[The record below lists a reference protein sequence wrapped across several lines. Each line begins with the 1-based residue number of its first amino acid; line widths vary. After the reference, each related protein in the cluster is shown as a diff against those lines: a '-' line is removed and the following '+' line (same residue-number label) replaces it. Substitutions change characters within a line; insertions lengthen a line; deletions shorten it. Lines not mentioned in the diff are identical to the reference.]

1 MGRCVMTKVCKAVLK
16 LLEEN
21 ARYTFAEMADM
32 TGYSESEIKAAV
44 NELETTKT
52 VVKYAAILNTEVLPE
67 KAVQA
72 LIEVKVAPQKL
83 KGFDSCAEE
92 IYNFSEVKSLY
103 LMSGGFDLAVFVEG
117 KDIGAIAKFVAEK
130 LSVLDGIIGVATH
143 FILKKYKIEGQITRP
158 EPENRR
164 ELFQL

>member
-1 MGRCVMTKVCKAVLK
+1 MDKISKSVIT

-21 ARYTFAEMADM
+21 ARYSYEEMADII
-32 TGYSESEIKAAV
+32 GVSVKEVRAAV
-44 NELETTKT
+44 QTLEANKT
-52 VVKYAAILNTEVLPE
+52 IVKYAAILNTEVLPD
-67 KAVQA
+67 KNVQA

-92 IYNFSEVKSLY
+92 IYDFPEVKSLY

-130 LSVLDGIIGVATH
+130 LSVLDGIVGVATH
-143 FILKKYKIEGQITRP
+143 FILKKYKIEGQVTKP
-158 EPENRR
+158 VGENRR
-164 ELFQL
+164 EMFQL

>member
-1 MGRCVMTKVCKAVLK
+1 MDKLSASIIK

-21 ARYTFAEMADM
+21 ARYSYAEMADIL
-32 TGYSESEIKAAV
+32 GVSEKEIKKATD
-44 NELETTKT
+44 ELEDNKT
-52 VVKYAAILNTEVLPE
+52 IVKYAAILNTEVMPE
-67 KAVQA
+67 KTVQA

-117 KDIGAIAKFVAEK
+117 KDITSIAKFVAEK
-130 LSVLDGIIGVATH
+130 LSVLDGIVGVATH

-158 EPENRR
+158 VDENKR
-164 ELFQL
+164 EAFVL